1 MWIESSTK
9 TVIMVQVGKLRHTG
23 SVKTQDLNGQGQIA
37 ANGET
42 APKPTENDGWSY
54 IGQNAEGM
62 ENYQTVYTPPSAGM
76 ITASQASFLF
86 VMAAVDGPAPIGDGL
101 AIVAGAG
108 FVAYNMSHGNKS
120 DPLKALAMMRGDSV
134 SSPGS
139 PMPDPD
145 DEQNNDGRPNGVPKN
160 WVKEKAKK
168 DGHIKWVNPKN
179 PHDYVRV
186 KPNGEMTQVRN
197 GMAYDQ
203 YGNRVALRSPEAH
216 GITRDNFIFRK

>member
-1 MWIESSTK
+1 LWIESSTK

-145 DEQNNDGRPNGVPKN
+145 DCSGQLNLATALESSQN
-160 WVKEKAKK
+160 
-168 DGHIKWVNPKN
+168 
-179 PHDYVRV
+179 
-186 KPNGEMTQVRN
+186 
-197 GMAYDQ
+197 
-203 YGNRVALRSPEAH
+203 LRSDSFGLNPAL
-216 GITRDNFIFRK
+216 